1 MGCNNFAPLAVACFC
16 SQGPQCVPVLYQS
29 FTKDT
34 PSTESAVLLH
44 EPQTAVQMLSSPSN
58 LQNSPNIN
66 KPKAKINPK
75 SWHTRYPRSCKIEVV
90 EINQKSSPATIAG
103 LFFCHCRC
111 LRRSSPKG
119 GFKAICQIFS
129 RSWIKSRRIMI
140 GIAEFCTIIDA
151 SFPLS
156 SS

>member
-1 MGCNNFAPLAVACFC
+1 MGGMQQCPLFGFCRCRCRCRCFC
-16 SQGPQCVPVLYQS
+16 RCFSRCLTPQVG
-29 FTKDT
+29 
-34 PSTESAVLLH
+34 
-44 EPQTAVQMLSSPSN
+44 QMLSSPSN

-129 RSWIKSRRIMI
+129 RSWIKSRRIRI